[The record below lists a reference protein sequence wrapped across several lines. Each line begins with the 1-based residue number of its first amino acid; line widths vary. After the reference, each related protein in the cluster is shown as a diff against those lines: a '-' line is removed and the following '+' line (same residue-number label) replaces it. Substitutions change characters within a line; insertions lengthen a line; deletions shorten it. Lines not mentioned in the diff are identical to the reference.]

1 MSKGYVNL
9 FVKDIE
15 VPKKVSRKAEETLE
29 EIIHT
34 AGMENKETKHRKS
47 GDEEAKHRRLIN

>member
-34 AGMENKETKHRKS
+34 AGMEKR
-47 GDEEAKHRRLIN
+47 INGFLTWKRERF